1 MQRHIS
7 VPLGNLF
14 RGYRNV
20 ILDQNGLTAKNV
32 TARLAQD
39 NLDNLASKN
48 DTSNFTK
55 NTDFD
60 NKTKKFKQKIYFK

>member
-20 ILDQNGLTAKNV
+20 ILDQNGLTAKNF

-60 NKTKKFKQKIYFK
+60 NKTKKFKQKNYFK